1 MTVQLEEIMFK
12 DFYEN
17 INKVI
22 LGKKNVAEQLMI
34 ALLAEGHVLI
44 EDVPGVGKT
53 TMAKALAF
61 SLDASF
67 CRIQFTPDVLPS
79 DILGVSIYNQKEQI
93 FKFQKGPIFNQII
106 LSDEINR
113 ASPKTQSSL
122 LEAMEEKQVTIDG
135 KTYILEEPFMV
146 VATQNP
152 IEYEGTFALPQ
163 AQLDRFMMK
172 IEMGY
177 PSKTVEMDIFLKI
190 KEQRVPEKLNS
201 IFTTND
207 IIDMRQKVNDIYMA
221 DSVKE
226 YIFNI
231 VRETREDQDI
241 ILGLS
246 TRAAI
251 ALYKASKAKAF
262 VNGRD
267 YVVPKDVKSLAMDVF
282 SHRIIIKPEKKYQGI
297 TNKEFIENIVKRTPV
312 PKATDY
318 AQ

>member
-1 MTVQLEEIMFK
+1 MFK
-12 DFYEN
+12 DFYDN
-17 INKVI
+17 IDKVI
-22 LGKKNVAEQLMI
+22 LGKKEVAEQLMI

-67 CRIQFTPDVLPS
+67 SRVQFTPDVLPS
-79 DILGVSIYNQKEQI
+79 DILGVSIYNQKEQV

-152 IEYEGTFALPQ
+152 VEYEGTFALPQ

-177 PSKTVEMDIFLKI
+177 PSKAVEMDIFLKI
-190 KEQRVPEKLNS
+190 KEQRIPEKLDP
-201 IFTTND
+201 IFTTHE
-207 IIDMRQKVNDIYMA
+207 IIEMRQKVNDIYMA
-221 DSVKE
+221 DCVKE

-231 VRETREDQDI
+231 VRETREDEDI

-262 VNGRD
+262 IEDRSYVTPRD
-267 YVVPKDVKSLAMDVF
+267 IKSLAKNVF

-297 TNKEFIENIVKRTPV
+297 TNKEFIENIVRRTPV
-312 PKATDY
+312 PKEMDY

>member
-1 MTVQLEEIMFK
+1 MFK

-53 TMAKALAF
+53 TIAKALAF

-67 CRIQFTPDVLPS
+67 SRVQFTPDVLPS
-79 DILGVSIYNQKEQI
+79 DILGVSIYNQKEQA

-177 PSKTVEMDIFLKI
+177 PSKAVEMDIFQKI
-190 KEQRVPEKLNS
+190 KEQRMPEKLEA
-201 IFTTND
+201 IFTTHE
-207 IIDMRQKVNDIYMA
+207 IIEMRGKVNNIYMA

-231 VRETREDQDI
+231 VRETRDDQDI

-262 VNGRD
+262 VEDRS
-267 YVVPKDVKSLAMDVF
+267 YVTPRDVKSLAKDVL
-282 SHRIIIKPEKKYQGI
+282 SHRIIIKPEKKYQGV
-297 TNKEFIENIVKRTPV
+297 TNKEFIENIVRRTPV
-312 PKATDY
+312 PKETDY

>member
-1 MTVQLEEIMFK
+1 MFK
-12 DFYEN
+12 EFYDN
-17 INKVI
+17 IDQVI

-34 ALLAEGHVLI
+34 VLLAEGHMLI

-53 TMAKALAF
+53 TMAKALAY

-67 CRIQFTPDVLPS
+67 SRVQFTPDVLPS
-79 DILGVSIYNQKEQI
+79 DILGVSIYNQKEQV

-135 KTYILEEPFMV
+135 KTYILQEPFMV

-177 PSKTVEMDIFLKI
+177 PSKAVEMDIFLKI
-190 KEQRVPEKLNS
+190 KEQRMPEKLGP
-201 IFTTND
+201 IFTTD
-207 IIDMRQKVNDIYMA
+207 EIINMRQKVNDIYMA
-221 DSVKE
+221 ESVKE

-231 VRETREDQDI
+231 VRETRADDDI

-262 VNGRD
+262 IEGRA
-267 YVVPKDVKSLAMDVF
+267 YVTPRDIKTLAKNVF
-282 SHRIIIKPEKKYQGI
+282 SHRVIIKPEKKYQGI
-297 TNKEFIENIVKRTPV
+297 TNREFIENIVRRTPV
-312 PKATDY
+312 PKETDY
-318 AQ
+318 AK

>member
-1 MTVQLEEIMFK
+1 MFK

-17 INKVI
+17 IDKVI

-67 CRIQFTPDVLPS
+67 SRIQFTPDVLPS

-135 KTYILEEPFMV
+135 KTYILQEPFMV

-177 PSKTVEMDIFLKI
+177 PSKAVEMDICLKI
-190 KEQRVPEKLNS
+190 KEQRMPEKLGP
-201 IFTTND
+201 IFTTD
-207 IIDMRQKVNDIYMA
+207 EIINMRQKVNDIYMA
-221 DSVKE
+221 ESVKE

-231 VRETREDQDI
+231 VRETRADDDI

-262 VNGRD
+262 IEGRA
-267 YVVPKDVKSLAMDVF
+267 YVTPRDIKTLAKNVF
-282 SHRIIIKPEKKYQGI
+282 SHRVIIKPEKKYQGI
-297 TNKEFIENIVKRTPV
+297 TNREFIENIVRRTPV
-312 PKATDY
+312 PKETDY
-318 AQ
+318 AK

>member
-1 MTVQLEEIMFK
+1 MFK

-53 TMAKALAF
+53 TMAKALAY

-67 CRIQFTPDVLPS
+67 SRVQFTPDVLPS

-152 IEYEGTFALPQ
+152 VEYEGTFALPQ

-177 PSKTVEMDIFLKI
+177 PSKSVEMDIFLKI
-190 KEQRVPEKLNS
+190 KEKRIAEKLKP
-201 IFTTND
+201 IFTTD
-207 IIDMRQKVNDIYMA
+207 EIIKMRQKVNDIYMA
-221 DSVKE
+221 DSIKE

-231 VRETREDQDI
+231 VRETRDDQDI

-262 VNGRD
+262 VEGRA
-267 YVVPKDVKSLAMDVF
+267 YVTPRDIKALAKDVF
-282 SHRIIIKPEKKYQGI
+282 SHRIIIKPEKKYQGV
-297 TNKEFIENIVKRTPV
+297 TNKEFIENIVRRTPV
-312 PKATDY
+312 PKEADY
-318 AQ
+318 AE

>member
-1 MTVQLEEIMFK
+1 MFK

-17 INKVI
+17 IDKVI

-67 CRIQFTPDVLPS
+67 SRIQFTPDVLPS

-135 KTYILEEPFMV
+135 KTYILQEPFMV

-177 PSKTVEMDIFLKI
+177 PSKAVEMDIFLKI
-190 KEQRVPEKLNS
+190 KEQRMPEKLGP
-201 IFTTND
+201 IFTTD
-207 IIDMRQKVNDIYMA
+207 EIINMRQKVNDIYMA
-221 DSVKE
+221 ESVKE

-231 VRETREDQDI
+231 VRETRADDDI

-262 VNGRD
+262 IEGRA
-267 YVVPKDVKSLAMDVF
+267 YVTPRDIKTLAKNVF
-282 SHRIIIKPEKKYQGI
+282 SHRVIIKPEKKYQGI
-297 TNKEFIENIVKRTPV
+297 TNREFIENIVRRTPV
-312 PKATDY
+312 PKETDY
-318 AQ
+318 AK

>member
-1 MTVQLEEIMFK
+1 MFK

-17 INKVI
+17 IDQVI
-22 LGKKNVAEQLMI
+22 LGKKQVAEQLMI

-67 CRIQFTPDVLPS
+67 SRVQFTPDVLPS
-79 DILGVSIYNQKEQI
+79 DILGVSIYNQKEQV

-190 KEQRVPEKLNS
+190 KEQRMPEKLEPV
-201 IFTTND
+201 FTTQE
-207 IIDMRQKVNDIYMA
+207 IIEMREKVNNIYMA

-231 VRETREDQDI
+231 VRETRGDEDI

-262 VNGRD
+262 IEGRS
-267 YVVPKDVKSLAMDVF
+267 YVTPRDIKSLAKDVL
-282 SHRIIIKPEKKYQGI
+282 SHRIIIKPEKKYQGL
-297 TNKEFIENIVKRTPV
+297 TNRQFIENIVRRTPV
-312 PKATDY
+312 PKERDY

>member
-1 MTVQLEEIMFK
+1 MFK
-12 DFYEN
+12 DFYDN

-34 ALLAEGHVLI
+34 VLLAEGHILI

-53 TMAKALAF
+53 TMAKALAY

-67 CRIQFTPDVLPS
+67 SRVQFTPDVLPS
-79 DILGVSIYNQKEQI
+79 DILGVSIYNQKEQV

-146 VATQNP
+146 IATQNP

-177 PSKTVEMDIFLKI
+177 PSKTVEMDIFSKI
-190 KEQRVPEKLNS
+190 KEQRIPEKLVPV
-201 IFTTND
+201 FTAKK
-207 IIDMRQKVNDIYMA
+207 IIAMREEVNNIYMA
-221 DSVKE
+221 DTIKE

-231 VRETREDQDI
+231 IRETRDDQDI

-251 ALYKASKAKAF
+251 ALYKAAKAKAF
-262 VNGRD
+262 IEGRD
-267 YVVPKDVKSLAMDVF
+267 YVTPRDVKNLAKDVF
-282 SHRIIIKPEKKYQGI
+282 SHRIIIKPEMKYQGV
-297 TNKEFIENIVKRTPV
+297 TNREYIDKVIRRTTV
-312 PKATDY
+312 PKEMDY
-318 AQ
+318 AE

>member
-1 MTVQLEEIMFK
+1 MFK
-12 DFYEN
+12 EFYKN

-22 LGKKNVAEQLMI
+22 LGKKDVAEKLMI
-34 ALLAEGHVLI
+34 TLLSEGHVLI

-53 TMAKALAF
+53 TMAKALAY
-61 SLDASF
+61 SLDSSF
-67 CRIQFTPDVLPS
+67 SRIQFTPDLLPS
-79 DILGVSIYNQKEQI
+79 DILGVSIYNQKEQL

-152 IEYEGTFALPQ
+152 VEYEGTFALPQ

-177 PSKTVEMDIFLKI
+177 PSKAYEIEIFSKV
-190 KEQRVPEKLNS
+190 KDERVPEKLSS
-201 IFTTND
+201 IFTSED
-207 IIDMRQKVNDIYMA
+207 IIRMRRLVNKVYMA
-221 DSVKE
+221 QSIQE

-231 VRETREDQDI
+231 VRETREDKDI

-262 VNGRD
+262 IESRE
-267 YVVPKDVKSLAMDVF
+267 YVIPKDIKSLASDVL

-297 TNKEFIENIVKRTPV
+297 TNKEFIESIVRRTPV
-312 PKATDY
+312 PKETDY
-318 AQ
+318 GK

>member
-1 MTVQLEEIMFK
+1 MFK

-17 INKVI
+17 IDKVI

-53 TMAKALAF
+53 TMAKALAY

-67 CRIQFTPDVLPS
+67 SRVQFTPDVLPS
-79 DILGVSIYNQKEQI
+79 DILGVSIYNQKEQV

-177 PSKTVEMDIFLKI
+177 PSKAVEMDIFLKI
-190 KEQRVPEKLNS
+190 KEQRMPEKLDA
-201 IFTTND
+201 IFTTHE
-207 IIDMRQKVNDIYMA
+207 IIEMRQKVNNIFMA
-221 DSVKE
+221 DSIKE
-226 YIFNI
+226 YIFSI
-231 VRETREDQDI
+231 VRETRDDQDI

-262 VNGRD
+262 IEGRS
-267 YVVPKDVKSLAMDVF
+267 YVTPRDIKSLANNVF
-282 SHRIIIKPEKKYQGI
+282 SHRIIIKPEKKYQGV
-297 TNKEFIENIVKRTPV
+297 TNKEFIENIVRRTPV
-312 PKATDY
+312 PKEKDY

>member
-1 MTVQLEEIMFK
+1 MFK
-12 DFYEN
+12 YFYEN
-17 INKVI
+17 IDRVI

-53 TMAKALAF
+53 TMAKAMAY

-67 CRIQFTPDVLPS
+67 SRVQFTPDVLPS
-79 DILGVSIYNQKEQI
+79 DILGVSIYNQKEQA

-146 VATQNP
+146 IATQNP
-152 IEYEGTFALPQ
+152 VEYEGTFALPQ

-177 PSKTVEMDIFLKI
+177 PSKSVEMDIFLKI
-190 KEQRVPEKLNS
+190 KEQRKPEKLEP
-201 IFTTND
+201 IFTTKD
-207 IIDMRQKVNDIYMA
+207 IIEMRQKVNNVHMA
-221 DSVKE
+221 DSIKE

-231 VRETREDQDI
+231 VRETRDDQDI

-262 VNGRD
+262 IEGRA
-267 YVVPKDVKSLAMDVF
+267 YVIPRDIKTLAKNVF
-282 SHRIIIKPEKKYQGI
+282 SHRIIIKPEKKYQGV
-297 TNKEFIENIVKRTPV
+297 TNREFIKNIVRRTPA
-312 PKATDY
+312 PKEMDY
-318 AQ
+318 DQ